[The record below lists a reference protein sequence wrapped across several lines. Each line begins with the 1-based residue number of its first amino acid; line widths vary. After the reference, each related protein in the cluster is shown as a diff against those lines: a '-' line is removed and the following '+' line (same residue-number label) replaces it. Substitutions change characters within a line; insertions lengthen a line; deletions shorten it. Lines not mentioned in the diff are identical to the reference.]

1 MAKSVNLFIII
12 ISSTIENERARE
24 KKEHRSILTSI
35 KGDERK
41 LEDSAKKRLDY
52 FLILS
57 YI

>member
-12 ISSTIENERARE
+12 ISSTIENERERE
-24 KKEHRSILTSI
+24 KKEHRSILNLI

-41 LEDSAKKRLDY
+41 FEDSAKKRLDY